1 VLRYEIKDLT
11 PPAEILRAMQA
22 QITAEREKRAVIAK
36 SEGQRQQ
43 EINVADGQRQAA
55 ILESEGQ
62 KQAQINKAAGEAGA
76 IELVA
81 NANANAVRAVAAA
94 IQTAG
99 GMDAANL
106 KVAQQYVDAFAN
118 LAKIGNTLII
128 PSNVSDVA
136 GVVAS
141 AMTVMDR
148 TKAGQA
154 AAK

>member
-1 VLRYEIKDLT
+1 
-11 PPAEILRAMQA
+11 
-22 QITAEREKRAVIAK
+22 
-36 SEGQRQQ
+36 
-43 EINVADGQRQAA
+43 
-55 ILESEGQ
+55 
-62 KQAQINKAAGEAGA
+62 
-76 IELVA
+76 
-81 NANANAVRAVAAA
+81 VAAA

-118 LAKIGNTLII
+118 LAKTGNTLII

-136 GVVAS
+136 SVVAS

-148 TKAGQA
+148 TRTGQA